1 MGNVKILKFE
11 GDLDKL
17 GAEKCFYKQ
26 SCVKYFAKNN
36 KIR

>member
-1 MGNVKILKFE
+1 MENVRILKFE

-26 SCVKYFAKNN
+26 SFVKYFAKNN